1 MAGHVCPR
9 VESGKQSGRRPCHEQ
24 VADDLRAAMAAG
36 SFEPGSRLPS
46 QRQLAEQFAV
56 SRATIVSAFD
66 LLRGEGLIEV
76 RRSAGS
82 WVRRRT

>member
-1 MAGHVCPR
+1 
-9 VESGKQSGRRPCHEQ
+9 VESGRRSGQPARHEQ
-24 VADDLRAAMAAG
+24 VADDLRAAMVAG
-36 SFEPGSRLPS
+36 RLEPGSRLPS
-46 QRQLAEQFAV
+46 QRQLADRFAV

-76 RRSAGS
+76 RRGAGS